1 MRNTGSLLA
10 SLAASLLAA
19 SALAPSAF
27 AQDITVKIGV
37 LNDRSGVYADLSG
50 EGSVIAAR
58 MAAEDFGAE
67 AKGIKVEIVSADHQ
81 NKPDVGAGIAR
92 KWFDE
97 EGVNVVLDVPVST
110 IALAVQQIAE
120 DKDKI
125 VLLSS
130 AGSSDITG
138 KSCSLNT
145 IQWTYNTYALSN
157 VAGRATV
164 ERGDTTWFFI
174 TTDYAFG
181 HALERD
187 ATAAIEAVGGQ
198 SLGRALNPIG
208 TADFSSYLL
217 SAQGSGA
224 KVIALA
230 SSGGDMQT
238 AVKQAS
244 EFGIQAGGQKL
255 LGLLFDVTD
264 VKSLGLEAT
273 QGMLLAT
280 PFYWDRN
287 EESRA
292 FGERFLEAH
301 GRAPTMHQAG
311 VYSATL
317 HYLRALVAAGTADTQ
332 TVLQK
337 MRETPVDDFFARG
350 GRIREDGQMIHD
362 FYLVEVKSPAESSGP
377 WDYYRVLQTI
387 PPEDA
392 AQPLEQSA
400 CPHVNGG

>member
-1 MRNTGSLLA
+1 MKINRRLFVGGGLTAAALLPTGLSR
-10 SLAASLLAA
+10 
-19 SALAPSAF
+19 
-27 AQDITVKIGV
+27 AQANDTIRIGV
-37 LNDRSGVYADLSG
+37 ITDMSGIYRDVSG
-50 EGSVIAAR
+50 PTTVACARLAVEEFTAANP
-58 MAAEDFGAE
+58 D
-67 AKGIKVEIVSADHQ
+67 IKVELLVADHQ

-97 EGVNVVLDVPVST
+97 EGVNVVLDVPVSP

-362 FYLVEVKSPAESSGP
+362 FYLVEVKSPSDSTGE
-377 WDYYRVLQTI
+377 WDFYNVLATVPGDEAFQPVENCPRVAGKQ
-387 PPEDA
+387 
-392 AQPLEQSA
+392 
-400 CPHVNGG
+400 

>member
-1 MRNTGSLLA
+1 MRILHKILIA
-10 SLAASLLAA
+10 SAAMMAA
-19 SALAPSAF
+19 SAFHAA
-27 AQDITVKIGV
+27 AADNTVKLGV
-37 LNDRSGVYADLSG
+37 LTDMSGIFSDANG
-50 EGSVIAAR
+50 AGSVVAANMALDD
-58 MAAEDFGAE
+58 MAAELSGFS
-67 AKGIKVEIVSADHQ
+67 VEVVSADHQ

-97 EGVNVVLDVPVST
+97 EGVNVVLDVPVSP

-138 KSCSLNT
+138 KSCSANT
-145 IQWTYNTYALSN
+145 IQWTYNTYALAN

-164 ERGDTTWFFI
+164 ERGDKTWFFI

-187 ATAAIEAVGGQ
+187 ATAAIEAVGGT

-208 TADFSSYLL
+208 TPDFSSYLL

-224 KVIALA
+224 NVIALA

-238 AVKQAS
+238 AIKQAS

-264 VKSLGLEAT
+264 GRSLGLEAT

-280 PFYWDRN
+280 PFYWDRD

-292 FGERFLEAH
+292 FGERFLEKH

-311 VYSATL
+311 VYSATR
-317 HYLRALVAAGTADTQ
+317 HYLKALAAAGTADTQ

-350 GRIREDGQMIHD
+350 GTIREDGQMIHD
-362 FYLVEVKSPAESSGP
+362 FYLVEVKSPSDSTGD
-377 WDYYRVLQTI
+377 WDFYNVLATVPGDQAFQPVDNCPRVAGKQ
-387 PPEDA
+387 
-392 AQPLEQSA
+392 
-400 CPHVNGG
+400 

>member
-1 MRNTGSLLA
+1 MRILDKILVA
-10 SLAASLLAA
+10 SVAIMAA
-19 SALAPSAF
+19 SAFHAA
-27 AQDITVKIGV
+27 ADDKAVKLGV
-37 LNDRSGVYADLSG
+37 LTDMSGIFSDANG
-50 EGSVIAAR
+50 TGSVVAANMAVED
-58 MAAEDFGAE
+58 MAAELSGFS
-67 AKGIKVEIVSADHQ
+67 VEVVSADHQ

-97 EGVNVVLDVPVST
+97 EGVNVVLDVPVSP

-362 FYLVEVKSPAESSGP
+362 FYLVEVKSPSDSTGE
-377 WDYYRVLQTI
+377 WDFYNVLATVPGDEAFQPVENCPRVAGKQ
-387 PPEDA
+387 
-392 AQPLEQSA
+392 
-400 CPHVNGG
+400 